1 MSSEDYRAYV
11 LIQIQPGK
19 EKEFA
24 DYVMSEGLQRD
35 KNVERMDLVLG
46 SFDAIV
52 ILRGTMK
59 SIDTKVLELRKSPLI
74 RRTETLLC
82 FEMFSLEDV
91 SGRMNE

>member
-35 KNVERMDLVLG
+35 KNIERMDFVFG
-46 SFDAIV
+46 SFDAV
-52 ILRGTMK
+52 LLLRGTMK
-59 SIDTKVLELRKSPLI
+59 SIDAKVLELRRSPLI

-82 FEMFSLEDV
+82 FEMFSWEDV

>member
-1 MSSEDYRAYV
+1 MSAEDYRAYV

-24 DYVMSEGLQRD
+24 DYVTSESMSRD
-35 KNVERMDLVLG
+35 KNVERMDLVFG

-52 ILRGTMK
+52 LLKGTMT
-59 SIDTKVLELRKSPLI
+59 SIDAKVLELRKSPLI
-74 RRTETLLC
+74 RRTETLIC
-82 FEMFSLEDV
+82 FEMFSWEDV

>member
-24 DYVMSEGLQRD
+24 DYVMSEGLSRG
-35 KNVERMDLVLG
+35 KNVERMDLVFG
-46 SFDAIV
+46 SFDAV
-52 ILRGTMK
+52 VLLRGTMK
-59 SIDTKVLELRKSPLI
+59 TIDAKVSELRKSPLI

-82 FEMFSLEDV
+82 FEMFSWEDV
-91 SGRMNE
+91 SGRLNE